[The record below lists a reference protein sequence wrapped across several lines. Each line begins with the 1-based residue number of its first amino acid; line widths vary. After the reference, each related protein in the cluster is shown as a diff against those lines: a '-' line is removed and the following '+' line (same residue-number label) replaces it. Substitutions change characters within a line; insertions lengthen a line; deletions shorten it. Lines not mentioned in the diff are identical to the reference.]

1 MCFQCAWEL
10 ELFADLNSAAPG
22 GVAQVPISNLIQN
35 TTFHSSS
42 LPLHHPPQDLEKLMR
57 PLTGL
62 QREVLSLYRRCLR
75 ACRSKPA
82 PTRPHF
88 EAFTRSEF
96 GRNLKA
102 VDKKDFATIEFM
114 LRKGNRQLGVY
125 GQEGVRDIRG
135 GGG

>member
-1 MCFQCAWEL
+1 
-10 ELFADLNSAAPG
+10 
-22 GVAQVPISNLIQN
+22 
-35 TTFHSSS
+35 
-42 LPLHHPPQDLEKLMR
+42 MR

-75 ACRSKPA
+75 ACRLKPA

-102 VDKKDFATIEFM
+102 VDKKDFATIE
-114 LRKGNRQLGVY
+114 QLGLY